1 MRKRRAEHFTF
12 KRRGMTL
19 VELLI
24 TLIIGGIVMGSVSLL
39 FVAFFRNFN
48 MHDDLAA
55 AQQNAEMG
63 LSLIET
69 YVLQAGMGM
78 PSNSSAD
85 FQAAFATV
93 VPVPTPAWNGWSGSI
108 EPYSKDLSSN
118 RYTALNVLAARAT
131 VPAVGA
137 MEERVIDTSAT
148 SLAVKVAPAFAAG
161 SSLGGLISQNDWVI
175 FPASRFP
182 FQVTANPSTNTALQ
196 LRSVSSDTVQLFDTL
211 YVLEGKTFSA
221 GVNSDGQHRLFVNSN
236 DTAISIVNMDVEWNP
251 DTRILQVVLLA
262 RGKEKMNHQFG
273 LLPGWPGRAITGND
287 LYYRYVAVGRIWRIR
302 N

>member
-93 VPVPTPAWNGWSGSI
+93 APVPTPAWNGWSGSI

-118 RYTALNVLAARAT
+118 RYTALNVLAARGT
-131 VPAVGA
+131 VPAVGSA
-137 MEERVIDTSAT
+137 EEKKIGTSAA
-148 SLAVKVAPAFAAG
+148 SLTVKADPSFSGG
-161 SSLGGLISQNDWVI
+161 SSLGGLISQYDWVV
-175 FPASRFP
+175 FPASRLP
-182 FQVTANPSTNTALQ
+182 FLVTANPATNTLLQ

-211 YVLEGKTFSA
+211 HVLENRSFSA
-221 GVNSDGQHRLFVNSN
+221 GVNSGQHRLFVNGVP
-236 DTAISIVNMDVEWNP
+236 TEISIVNMDVEWNP
-251 DTRILQVVLLA
+251 DTRLLQVVLLA
-262 RGKEKMNHQFG
+262 RGKEELGHQVAQP
-273 LLPGWPGRAITGND
+273 PGWPGKPLTSEER
-287 LYYRYVAVGRIWRIR
+287 RFRHVAVGRIWRIR